1 MIGGIYMLQNLEGLE
16 AQFKDFLNKTIIGA
30 SKDYYKTQ
38 MKYQLKELQI
48 IDNEDYKEYLKPY
61 VSKEDEGFSRVL
73 DGFGNNYVL
82 NCAIESLSV
91 IERTAISLCFKER
104 YTTSEIAQIM
114 RVREQ
119 SVSRIKR
126 RALDKLEMFMK
137 GYDLNG

>member
-1 MIGGIYMLQNLEGLE
+1 MLQNLEGLE
-16 AQFKDFLNKTIIGA
+16 TKFKDFLNKTIIGA

-61 VSKEDEGFSRVL
+61 VSQEDEGFSHVL

-91 IERTAISLCFKER
+91 IERTAISLCFKEG

-114 RVREQ
+114 RIREQ